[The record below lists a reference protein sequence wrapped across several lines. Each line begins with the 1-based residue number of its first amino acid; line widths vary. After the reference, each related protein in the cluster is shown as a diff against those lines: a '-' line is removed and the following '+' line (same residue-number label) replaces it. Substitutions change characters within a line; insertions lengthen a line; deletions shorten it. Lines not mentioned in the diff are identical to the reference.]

1 MIGATKPRRDP
12 SMRRRAE
19 LARIHLQVQQ
29 LGLDEEVYRIFLHRL
44 TGKRS
49 AADLDAR
56 ERAIVLD
63 QLAMELGHKRR
74 RATFPGRPHNLESPA
89 APPEL
94 RKIEAML
101 AEAGKPWAYADA
113 MAKRIAKVESC
124 AFLDAAGA
132 RKVLA
137 ALTYDARR
145 HGRRT
150 H

>member
-1 MIGATKPRRDP
+1 MIGVSKPHRDP

-49 AADLDAR
+49 AADLDTR

-63 QLAMELGHKRR
+63 QLSMELGHKRR
-74 RATFPGRPHNLESPA
+74 RATFPGRPHNLDSPA
-89 APPEL
+89 SPPEL

-101 AEAGKPWAYADA
+101 AESGKPWAYADA
-113 MAKRIAKVESC
+113 LAKRIAKVDSC
-124 AFLDAAGA
+124 AFLDATNA

-145 HGRRT
+145 HGRPTR
-150 H
+150 